1 MRLCQAFVVQSLS
14 LTLQPCGL
22 QHARPPYPCALA
34 KLRQG
39 KYKMSLEYLVPDS
52 KEVLN
57 KVGGYYTYRG
67 KFDEKK
73 DSHIVSKYVPT
84 YYSITTGKMV

>member
-1 MRLCQAFVVQSLS
+1 
-14 LTLQPCGL
+14 
-22 QHARPPYPCALA
+22 
-34 KLRQG
+34 
-39 KYKMSLEYLVPDS
+39 MSLEYLVPDS

>member
-1 MRLCQAFVVQSLS
+1 MWGFLDLEIASRYVLVVVQLPS
-14 LTLQPCGL
+14 LTLQPRGL

-52 KEVLN
+52 KEVLK
-57 KVGGYYTYRG
+57 KVDGY
-67 KFDEKK
+67 
-73 DSHIVSKYVPT
+73 
-84 YYSITTGKMV
+84 